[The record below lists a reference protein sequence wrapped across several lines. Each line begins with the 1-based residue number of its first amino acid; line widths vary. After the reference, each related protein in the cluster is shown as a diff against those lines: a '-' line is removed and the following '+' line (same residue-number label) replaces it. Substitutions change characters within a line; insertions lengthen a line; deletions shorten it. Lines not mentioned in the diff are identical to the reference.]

1 MKHKNNVIFK
11 QRIQRIVFWPQTI
24 IILLFATFIIAVDIV
39 LIVSALE
46 TYTEHFETVL
56 LLIFLISLLFCSPV
70 FIVLDNFEWFEI
82 YEDRI
87 ICRCIYGYK
96 NFVLFENV
104 TSIIEKDLFIY
115 KDSKKAYYIFEDG
128 RKTNNNIIGYTTYY
142 NKRKYSFR
150 IYKTEELDAFLRK
163 KFSDEYFIKA

>member
-87 ICRCIYGYK
+87 ICRCICTIPFGHSYC
-96 NFVLFENV
+96 N
-104 TSIIEKDLFIY
+104 SILHKRL
-115 KDSKKAYYIFEDG
+115 
-128 RKTNNNIIGYTTYY
+128 IIRGSIS
-142 NKRKYSFR
+142 NQFFRSRDCYS
-150 IYKTEELDAFLRK
+150 LQS
-163 KFSDEYFIKA
+163 FSFYPSHSG